1 MFEQYMFEFHRIT
14 PKAFAN
20 FSPVLE
26 RSDNP
31 GIRTLSRHRTLKGF
45 ANRQALSGFSRD

>member
-1 MFEQYMFEFHRIT
+1 MNTHLKISLMNTPKAFQLSFIT

-20 FSPVLE
+20 FSPGLE

-31 GIRTLSRHRTLKGF
+31 GIRTLNSH
-45 ANRQALSGFSRD
+45 

>member
-1 MFEQYMFEFHRIT
+1 LEINAEGVRLEIT

-20 FSPVLE
+20 SSPGLE

-31 GIRTLSRHRTLKGF
+31 GIKILNKHLTLKGF
-45 ANRQALSGFSRD
+45 ANHLTLSGLIAS

>member
-1 MFEQYMFEFHRIT
+1 MPFVT

-20 FSPVLE
+20 FSPGLG

-31 GIRTLSRHRTLKGF
+31 GTLNLNGRNPERVGGAH
-45 ANRQALSGFSRD
+45 A

>member
-1 MFEQYMFEFHRIT
+1 MHTPIEIDEYARLKLMNT

-20 FSPVLE
+20 SSPGLE

-31 GIRTLSRHRTLKGF
+31 GIRTSIVIEP
-45 ANRQALSGFSRD
+45 